1 MPVRSRSRKRSQS
14 RSRQRPRL
22 GETVNLPSLSYRFT
36 QASPTDSPL
45 GCPLNGSAREVAG
58 FEEFLEDGVVF
69 IILFGVADGE

>member
-1 MPVRSRSRKRSQS
+1 MHVRSRSRKRSQL
-14 RSRQRPRL
+14 RSRQRTRL

-45 GCPLNGSAREVAG
+45 GCPLNGSARKVAG
-58 FEEFLEDGVVF
+58 FEELFEDGVVF